1 MTICMHMFDRMYHC
15 LHYEDAIS
23 CIIVYVNIVIV
34 CVVHNFMYTF
44 YSNLDDYLTTDHSFK
59 QPFVF

>member
-1 MTICMHMFDRMYHC
+1 MHMFDTCRMYHC
-15 LHYEDAIS
+15 LHYEDSIS

-34 CVVHNFMYTF
+34 CVVHNCMYTS

-59 QPFVF
+59 